1 MNKTAAAIVSLAGFL
16 LVFGGVGG
24 IEHSETTEQMISS
37 TVVAVLGLLAMYA
50 GYLGNRNSELEYYDY
65 SDR

>member
-1 MNKTAAAIVSLAGFL
+1 MNKTAAAIVTIAGFL

-37 TVVAVLGLLAMYA
+37 TVVAVLGLLAMWA

>member
-1 MNKTAAAIVSLAGFL
+1 MNKTAAAIVAFAGFL

-24 IEHSETTEQMISS
+24 IEHSETNQELLGSS
-37 TVVAVLGLLAMYA
+37 LIAVLGLLAMYA

>member
-1 MNKTAAAIVSLAGFL
+1 MNKTAAAIVTFAGFL

-50 GYLGNRNSELEYYDY
+50 GYLGNRNSELDYYD
-65 SDR
+65 SH

>member
-24 IEHSETTEQMISS
+24 IEHSETNEQLLSS

>member
-1 MNKTAAAIVSLAGFL
+1 MNKTAAAIVAFAGFL

-24 IEHSETTEQMISS
+24 IEHSETNEQLLSS

-50 GYLGNRNSELEYYDY
+50 GYLGNRNSKLDYYDY
-65 SDR
+65 SN

>member
-50 GYLGNRNSELEYYDY
+50 GYLGNRNSELDYYD
-65 SDR
+65 SH

>member
-1 MNKTAAAIVSLAGFL
+1 MNKTAAAIVAFAGFL

-50 GYLGNRNSELEYYDY
+50 GYLGNRNSELDYYD
-65 SDR
+65 SH

>member
-1 MNKTAAAIVSLAGFL
+1 MNKTAATIVTLAGFL

-24 IEHSETTEQMISS
+24 IEHSETNEQMISA

-50 GYLGNRNSELEYYDY
+50 GYLGNRNSKLEYYDY
-65 SDR
+65 SN